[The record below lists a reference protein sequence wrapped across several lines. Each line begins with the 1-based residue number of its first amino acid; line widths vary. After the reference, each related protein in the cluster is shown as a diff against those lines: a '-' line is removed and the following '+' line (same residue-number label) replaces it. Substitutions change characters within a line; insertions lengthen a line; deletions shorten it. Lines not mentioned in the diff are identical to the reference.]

1 MFPKIVSG
9 LVGDELR
16 RAWARSADAC
26 VAASFD
32 EILGNIRVAGKK
44 SVVMETLYF
53 SILGM

>member
-1 MFPKIVSG
+1 M
-9 LVGDELR
+9 GDELR

-32 EILGNIRVAGKK
+32 EILGNIRVSGKK
-44 SVVMETLYF
+44 YVVMETLYL